1 MKYERST
8 EEREIPFT
16 WDLKR
21 FFFLEN
27 VVLEMNLKKWEE
39 LGQNKI

>member
-8 EEREIPFT
+8 EEREIPFA

-21 FFFLEN
+21 FFLEN
-27 VVLEMNLKKWEE
+27 VVLEMYLKKWAE
-39 LGQNKI
+39 LGQNRV